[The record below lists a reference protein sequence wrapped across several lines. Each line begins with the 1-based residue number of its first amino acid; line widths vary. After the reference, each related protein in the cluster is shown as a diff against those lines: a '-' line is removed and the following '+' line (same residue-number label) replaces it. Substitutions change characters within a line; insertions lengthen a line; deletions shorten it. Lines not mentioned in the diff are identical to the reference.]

1 MKIKT
6 YIKKCNNKQLAQ
18 FLASIYFCDL
28 NLDITLRGGNTI
40 EKQAEYIYNNVF
52 EREIPDIIQLSNT
65 TFIDTKTRKVIIKA
79 LGEIILKDIGEIK

>member
-18 FLASIYFCDL
+18 FLASSYFCNL
-28 NLDITLRGGNTI
+28 NVDITLCGGNTI

-65 TFIDTKTRKVIIKA
+65 TFIDTKTRKVINSGRKNV
-79 LGEIILKDIGEIK
+79 